1 MSRALWTLLLIGGPL
16 HAQPLAPAEWPS
28 DEVFL
33 NNGGHFFGQIVAEG
47 AEGIRFR
54 VVSRRPGRP
63 TVTLT
68 TLFTPGEVAAVK
80 KLTEARRAELAARLA
95 ALDPDGSGERSRMQ
109 ELPLAA
115 AEWPGGGPALVYR
128 SDRFTLVSDAP
139 DLVTRRAAVRLEQ
152 IFAAYARFLP
162 AQTGRGPTRILF
174 AGTQASYRAALVA
187 ALGPAGG
194 QVANPAVFDPKT
206 DQIVCGSDLA
216 RLAEDLAAAN
226 RKHAAGRAQLDAAD
240 AELRRLYKASP
251 ADLDRFLKG
260 TAQERERLKSADR
273 ANDRAFDRAVDRLLT
288 LLYHEAFHAYAA
300 AAYPVAGGDPG
311 LPRWL
316 NEGLAQVFETAVV
329 EAGELRVGHAD
340 PARLE
345 RARAL
350 LKPDSAGLV
359 PVADVLRSGRA
370 TFLAAH
376 AGERARTDRA
386 YLTAWALT
394 FYLTFDCRLVGG
406 KGFERYLRDAPRDP
420 VAAFEAW
427 AGQGV
432 PAFERDF
439 RDYLERLKPDGTA
452 APPAN

>member
-1 MSRALWTLLLIGGPL
+1 MSRALWTLLLIGTPL
-16 HAQPLAPAEWPS
+16 HAQPLAPAEWHY

-33 NNGGHFFGQIVAEG
+33 NNGGHFRGQVVAESG
-47 AEGIRFR
+47 EGIRFR

-80 KLTEARRAELAARLA
+80 KLTDAGRAELAARLA
-95 ALDPDGSGERSRMQ
+95 VLDPDGSGERSRMQ

-115 AEWPGGGPALVYR
+115 AEWPGGGPATLYR
-128 SDRFTLVSDAP
+128 SDRFTLLSNAP
-139 DLVTRRAAVRLEQ
+139 EEVTRRAAVRLEQ

-162 AQTGRGPTRILF
+162 AEPGRGPTRILF
-174 AGTQASYRAALVA
+174 AGTRTGYRAALEA
-187 ALGPAGG
+187 ALGPAAAR
-194 QVANPAVFDPKT
+194 VANPAVFDPET
-206 DQIVCGSDLA
+206 NQIVCGSDLM

-226 RKHAAGRAQLDAAD
+226 RKHAAGRDQLDAAD

-251 ADLDRFLKG
+251 AELDRFLKG
-260 TAQERERLKSADR
+260 TAQERERLKAADR
-273 ANDRAFDRAVDRLLT
+273 ANDRAFDQAVDRLLT

-300 AAYPVAGGDPG
+300 AAYPAAG

-316 NEGLAQVFETAVV
+316 NEGLAQIFETAVV

-345 RARAL
+345 LAQGL

-359 PVADVLRSGRA
+359 PLADVLRSGHA

-386 YLTAWALT
+386 YLTTWALT
-394 FYLTFDCRLVGG
+394 FYLTFERHLVGG
-406 KGFERYLRDAPRDP
+406 KAFERYLRDAPREP

-427 AGQGV
+427 VGQGV
-432 PAFERDF
+432 PTFEREF
-439 RDYLERLKPDGTA
+439 RDYLKRLKPDGRAT
-452 APPAN
+452 PAGK